1 MLRQV
6 SAVRGQLHE
15 FAKIERRYLDTKDD
29 FQMPNYSFLATTLVV
44 KNGTVAGADGY
55 RVPHMEAIQFIM
67 DRAKLVRCEE
77 REGEDEDAVAL
88 VQWLDDAK
96 RDYGKGWP
104 LQTAKPSKY
113 NPITGKW
120 DLSPQP
126 GIYAEVLKQE
136 EADAVFYFHLS
147 YR

>member
-6 SAVRGQLHE
+6 SAVRGQFHE
-15 FAKIERRYLDTKDD
+15 FVEIERRYLDTKDD
-29 FQMPNYSFLATTLVV
+29 SQMPNYSFPASTLVV

-77 REGEDEDAVAL
+77 RADTVAL

-96 RDYGKGWP
+96 RDYGNGWP

-113 NPITGKW
+113 NPDTGKW
-120 DLSPQP
+120 DPSALP

-136 EADAVFYFHLS
+136 RADAVFYFHLS